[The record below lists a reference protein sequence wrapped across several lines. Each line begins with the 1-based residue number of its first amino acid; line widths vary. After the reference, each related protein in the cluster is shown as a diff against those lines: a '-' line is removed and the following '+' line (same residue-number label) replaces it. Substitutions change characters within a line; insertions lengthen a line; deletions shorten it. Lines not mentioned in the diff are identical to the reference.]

1 MMKFGTLMAILTFCA
16 GATFTCVDIGADI
29 LLAYEYWNNSEFVQG
44 DLHAINTS
52 NGMHASNNS
61 GLSIATTIW
70 ITLGGL
76 IQFVLVAYFLCRGDE
91 RLTWLPK
98 SIRVLLLLCSPIL
111 LGPVVVSLYGAV
123 FVIRNDDNI
132 ETKNDILRF
141 EN

>member
-1 MMKFGTLMAILTFCA
+1 MKFGKLIAILTFCA
-16 GATFTCVDIGADI
+16 GAAFTLLDIGTDVS
-29 LLAYEYWNNSEFVQG
+29 LAYEYYNYSYFVRG
-44 DLHAINTS
+44 NTGTSHDLDGALSLFAI
-52 NGMHASNNS
+52 
-61 GLSIATTIW
+61 LTTIW
-70 ITLGGL
+70 IGLGGL
-76 IQFVLVAYFLCRGDE
+76 FQFGLVTRSLCRGDD
-91 RLTWLPK
+91 RLNWLPK